1 MMKLF
6 LLTSSTILPLLS
18 SAFTF
23 QQQQRA
29 TVVELQRQQQPLFS
43 STFDEYKYESNS
55 HGGDDFDLLEK
66 AQDVSTNFGKYSYE
80 EIELL
85 RDDLHD
91 HRLQQMIARERGDI
105 WKATKIDELTLEQY
119 LEDDLSSQLEM
130 LQGKLSDEAGTGS
143 ESSSS
148 SLFLDSYDDVVPTAT
163 TSSTAAAVAVPSVI
177 TDTTTSEQQQ
187 EVKGL
192 SSFSNNVFNNLLDA
206 KRKAELME
214 GVMESIVVCGILGV
228 LMMIDLLYLDG
239 YIDNVPGQLIGFI
252 E

>member
-1 MMKLF
+1 MKLF

-29 TVVELQRQQQPLFS
+29 IVVELQRQQQPLFS

-55 HGGDDFDLLEK
+55 HGDDFDLLEK

-148 SLFLDSYDDVVPTAT
+148 SSLFPDSYDDVVPTAT
-163 TSSTAAAVAVPSVI
+163 TSSTAAAVAVPNVI

-192 SSFSNNVFNNLLDA
+192 SSFSNSVFNNLLDA